1 MKKQSSKKNLNQLE
15 DRIRLLEEKTTINDI
30 LLFIYKILKYLFI
43 VAIFLLSAWVI
54 IESLLIAKEQDPE
67 AFAYLVVLL
76 AIMFGVAFIGGIMG
90 HE

>member
-67 AFAYLVVLL
+67 DDDPVKNQT
-76 AIMFGVAFIGGIMG
+76 
-90 HE
+90 